1 MKSVYIEDDMCTVY
15 KLILHKV
22 QRVLNDLGYANA
34 DCPEKADLCLV
45 GLCASFEADEDRSV
59 EILKRVYEA
68 GTPVYAYGCM
78 VTVNPGRIL
87 SAPMFPSWDIGG
99 LLRAI
104 TGDQNL
110 GWDWRDIPTTFRTDA
125 DYRVNDPTKKF
136 IAISTG
142 CNFRCSYCPHRIGTG
157 PLVSV
162 PEDEVLDQIHR
173 LNDGETK
180 VIVLTGTDTACYGQD
195 RGTSFAPL
203 LDAILR
209 IINPGV
215 NLHVAQFNPE
225 GLFRDAAYTDDLFAL
240 FSHPQVKDIQLPI
253 QTTSPRLLAL
263 MNRHYSPDALADF
276 LTRLRLNRGD
286 GDPFLRT
293 DLMVGFPTETM
304 TEFIDTIWYAIRQ
317 FSEVA
322 LYAFEMK
329 PGTPVHTMGLTPVDP
344 EEIGARKR
352 YARVVT
358 KNLGLLV
365 HSGGQES
372 NSLLENDKIKALRR
386 QGDAE

>member
-1 MKSVYIEDDMCTVY
+1 MKTIYIEDGMCTVY

-59 EILKRVYEA
+59 EILKRVYES

-78 VTVNPGRIL
+78 VTVNPSRIL

-99 LLRAI
+99 LLKAI

-125 DYRVNDPTKKF
+125 DYRVNDPTKRF
-136 IAISTG
+136 VAVSTG
-142 CNFRCSYCPHRIGTG
+142 CNFGCSYCPHRIGAG

-162 PEDEVLDQIHR
+162 PPDEILSQARR
-173 LNDGETK
+173 LNNGLAKT
-180 VIVLTGTDTACYGQD
+180 IVLTGTDTACYGED
-195 RGTSFAPL
+195 TGETFAQALDVL
-203 LDAILR
+203 LSTVGRDMT
-209 IINPGV
+209 V
-215 NLHVAQFNPE
+215 HVAQFNPE

-240 FSHPQVKDIQLPI
+240 LSDPRVKDIQLPI
-253 QTTSPRLLAL
+253 QTTSPRLLGL
-263 MNRHYSPDALADF
+263 MNRHYSPYALAHF
-276 LTRLRLNRGD
+276 LTSLRENRPD
-286 GDPFLRT
+286 GGPFLRT
-293 DLMVGFPTETM
+293 DLMVGFPTETIG
-304 TEFIDTIWYAIRQ
+304 ELVDSVEYARRY

-322 LYAFEMK
+322 VYAFEMK
-329 PGTPVHTMGLTPVDP
+329 KATPIYGMGLTPVEP
-344 EEIGARKR
+344 GEIEARKR
-352 YARVVT
+352 YATTATRAF
-358 KNLGLLV
+358 GLLV